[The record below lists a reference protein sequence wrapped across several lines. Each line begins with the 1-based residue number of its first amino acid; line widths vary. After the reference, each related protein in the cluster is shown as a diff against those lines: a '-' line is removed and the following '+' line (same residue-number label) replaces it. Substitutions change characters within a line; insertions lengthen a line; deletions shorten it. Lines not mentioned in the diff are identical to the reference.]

1 MRAARTMKIFTRE
14 ALKRKDIDTLKK
26 HLRWKIGGYTVA
38 STPMTTDNIL
48 FRAVRCDERPTTVRR
63 ISYPMPHHVTENGR
77 LNRAGSP
84 LFYCSRAAPS
94 AFFEIHAK
102 QGDTIAL
109 SRWRLTEPLWMR
121 NLGYHAAALQRI
133 GAPIEPR
140 LRLVNAIPNETSANE
155 RLRRALS
162 LACTEDVH
170 PGEEYRYKLSIAINE
185 WLFDGAGLMPTDY
198 PDGPRDGRP
207 AGTVYP
213 AMRMRGIADNAAL
226 LPEFVDRY
234 LRLDW
239 VQWVLI
245 EAASDKPPL
254 CTVKH
259 LATARE
265 FPDGNIVWDETP
277 MNARDGRGTISLEG
291 DKWLSR
297 NGYGEIYDIH

>member
-1 MRAARTMKIFTRE
+1 MRLFTRDE
-14 ALKRKDIDTLKK
+14 LIRKDIDTLKK

-38 STPMTTDNIL
+38 STPMRTDNIL

-63 ISYPMPHHVTENGR
+63 ISYPSPEHVKENGR

-94 AFFEIHAK
+94 AYFEIRAK
-102 QGDTIAL
+102 QGDKIAL
-109 SRWRLTEPLWMR
+109 SRWTLTEPLWMR
-121 NLGYHAAALQRI
+121 NLGYHTAALQRI

-140 LRLVNAIPNETSANE
+140 MRLVNPIPNETRTNE

-162 LACTEDVH
+162 LACTDDVR
-170 PGEEYRYKLSIAINE
+170 PGDEYRHKLSIAINE
-185 WLFDGAGLMPTDY
+185 WLFDGATPMSTNF
-198 PDGPRDGRP
+198 PDGPRDGRA

-213 AMRMRGIADNAAL
+213 AMRMRGVADNAAL

-234 LRLDW
+234 LRLEL

-245 EAASDKPPL
+245 EAASEEPPL

-265 FPDGNIVWDETP
+265 FPDGKIVWDETP
-277 MNARDGRGTISLEG
+277 MNARDGRGTIALEG
-291 DKWLSR
+291 NKWISR
-297 NGYGEIYDIH
+297 NGFGEIYDIH